1 MNRLWEW
8 LFGVSRGDL
17 AGAEG
22 WSLRLTGM
30 PANAAVLLGLF
41 ALFAGLGWLVVR
53 CYRRE
58 GTAPQR
64 VKMTIAALR
73 LAALALVFLVL
84 LQPALVVR
92 FTRVE
97 ADAVA
102 VLIDDT
108 LSMRWRDRYTDEKQ
122 RAALAG
128 LLRVGDDRLVGEDRL
143 TRAEAVS
150 GALAR
155 QGGALDRLTADH
167 PVLVYRFGVTGG
179 SSSSYIELIG
189 EAHAP
194 GDAVKGAPAGLTAVR
209 QGLGDLKAD
218 GRHTDLGRAVREA
231 LNRLEGRR
239 LAGLVVVS
247 DGRNTGLEEAR
258 LAGAIQVAAQRGVPL
273 YAVAV
278 GDPVAP
284 QNVAITQL
292 LGPREARAG
301 SKMSFT
307 ALITHRSM
315 PKTATEV
322 RLWRSRSGQDNWE
335 DTGIR
340 EDVLVGDRAAGAD
353 GAAGSDRA
361 GALQEVTLTAG
372 APAVGTYVYQARIRP
387 PRGDSIETDNEART
401 VVRVTDQKMKV
412 LLVASSAS
420 WEFQFLRNFLLR
432 STEHYAVTA
441 WQQNADQRFNQDAST
456 GMKRSS
462 LPTSRQEMV
471 EYDVVVLCDPRHVPG
486 SFDERLLELLDE
498 FVGKYQG
505 GLCYLAGNKFTGRNL
520 ARRGALEALGALL
533 PVVLASDETAHPGG
547 ERRTLAVELTSEGQ
561 VHPALRLALELGD
574 SVATWRRLPEV
585 YHSQRVARLKP
596 LASALAVCA
605 DAAGG
610 LEQQTE
616 PLMAVQHYGRGRVLF
631 LGFDGTWRWR
641 AIDDASHYE
650 RFWSNT
656 MEFLGSGR
664 LEKNRILVTTAGD
677 TFDAGTDIEV
687 RVEAYDRDLNPLAAK
702 GLLVEMRP
710 LDAGEASRHSL
721 RRDRPGLYVGTIRAD
736 RVGAFELDVPGGQT
750 GAADWTPQDVS
761 TRRIQVRLPQAELRK
776 PEADHDAMR
785 ELAGSEARF
794 ALLHEV
800 DALAGRIPAGK
811 VSTITESPHPLWS
824 TQFMLILFGAL
835 LLTEWTLRKIYK
847 MM

>member
-8 LFGVSRGDL
+8 LFGMSRGDL

-22 WSLRLTGM
+22 WSLRLVGM
-30 PANAAVLLGLF
+30 PANAAVLLALF

-64 VKMTIAALR
+64 VKMGIAALR
-73 LAALALVFLVL
+73 LAVLALVFLVL

-92 FTRVE
+92 FARVE
-97 ADAVA
+97 TDAVG
-102 VLIDDT
+102 VLVDDT
-108 LSMRWRDRYTDEKQ
+108 LSMRWRDRYTDDKQ

-128 LLRVGDDRLVGEDRL
+128 LLRVGEDRLVGDDRL
-143 TRAEAVS
+143 TRAEAAR
-150 GALAR
+150 GAVAR
-155 QGGALDRLTADH
+155 AGGALDRLAADK
-167 PVLVYRFGVTGG
+167 PLLVYRFGVTGG
-179 SSSSYIELIG
+179 DSASYVELIG
-189 EAHAP
+189 ESHAP
-194 GDAVKGAPAGLTAVR
+194 DDAPQAGPTGLSALR
-209 QGLGDLKAD
+209 QRLGELKAD
-218 GRHTDLGRAVREA
+218 GRHTDLGRAVREV

-247 DGRNTGLEEAR
+247 DGRNTALEGIR
-258 LAGAIQVAAQRGVPL
+258 LAGAVQVAAQRSVPL
-273 YAVAV
+273 YALAV

-315 PKTATEV
+315 PKTATDV
-322 RLWRSRSGQDNWE
+322 RLWRSRSGRDDWE
-335 DTGIR
+335 DTGVR
-340 EDVLVGDRAAGAD
+340 ADVLVGGS
-353 GAAGSDRA
+353 AAGSDGAAAGDPA
-361 GALQEVTLTAG
+361 GAMQEVSLTAE
-372 APAVGTYVYQARIRP
+372 APPVGTYVYQVRIRP
-387 PRGDSIETDNEART
+387 PQGDSIETDNEART

-412 LLVASSAS
+412 LLIAGSAS
-420 WEFQFLRNFLLR
+420 WEFQFLRNLLLR

-441 WQQNADQRFNQDAST
+441 WQQNADERFNQDAST

-462 LPTSRQEMV
+462 LPTTRQELV

-505 GLCYLAGNKFTGRNL
+505 GLCYLAGDKFSGRNL
-520 ARRGALEALGALL
+520 GRRGALEALGALL
-533 PVVLASDETAHPGG
+533 PVALAG
-547 ERRTLAVELTSEGQ
+547 EEMTRTDDRRRTLALELTSEGR
-561 VHPALRLALELGD
+561 VHPALRLAPELSD

-585 YHSQRVARLKP
+585 YRCQRVARLKT

-605 DAAGG
+605 DGAGG
-610 LEQQTE
+610 LAQEVE
-616 PLMAVQHYGRGRVLF
+616 PLIAVQHYGRGRVLF
-631 LGFDGTWRWR
+631 LGFNGTWRWR
-641 AIDDASHYE
+641 AIDDAAPYE

-702 GLLVEMRP
+702 DLVVEMRP
-710 LDAGEASRHSL
+710 LGGGEATRRSL

-761 TRRIQVRLPQAELRK
+761 TRRIQVRLPQAEFRK
-776 PEADHDAMR
+776 IEADHDAMR
-785 ELAGSEARF
+785 ELAGSDARF
-794 ALLHEV
+794 ALLHEA
-800 DALAGRIPAGK
+800 DALAGKIPAVR

-824 TQFMLILFGAL
+824 TKFMLILLGVL
-835 LLTEWTLRKIYK
+835 LLAEWTSRKIHK